1 MLCIEHEEIV
11 QVPSYLARGLHRGG
25 NLEAMFRRECG
36 FGPRKTTDLNAS
48 RRVKLAGEPRRR
60 LAFALQALLQ
70 QFFLSI
76 GLREGLDKHR
86 TEQKGDCGAGHR
98 GIEKHPCRPV
108 CSEASC
114 TH

>member
-1 MLCIEHEEIV
+1 MLGIEHEEIV

-36 FGPRKTTDLNAS
+36 FGPRKTTDLDAA
-48 RRVKLAGEPRRR
+48 RRVKLAGEPRGR

-70 QFFLSI
+70 QFFLGV
-76 GLREGLDKHR
+76 GLRERLDKHR
-86 TEQKGDCGAGHR
+86 SEQEGDR
-98 GIEKHPCRPV
+98 GSGNRSIEEQPRDPV

-114 TH
+114 